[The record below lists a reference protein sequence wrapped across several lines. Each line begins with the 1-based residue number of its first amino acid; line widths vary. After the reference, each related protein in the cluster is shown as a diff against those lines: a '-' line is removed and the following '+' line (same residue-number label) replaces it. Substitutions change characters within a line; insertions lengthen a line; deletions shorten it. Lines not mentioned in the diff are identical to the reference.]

1 MRRGFLKKEYSADEL
16 CDFLRGEFKRQEIT
30 QTEAAAFIGIS
41 QGMFSRKL
49 KNGDIS
55 IRELKS
61 LMQLTGIDKEQI
73 VRYL

>member
-1 MRRGFLKKEYSADEL
+1 MRRGFLKSEYSTDML
-16 CDFLRGEFKRQEIT
+16 CDFLRGELKRQKIT

-55 IRELKS
+55 VRELKS
-61 LMQLTGIDKEQI
+61 LMRLIGTENEQI

>member
-1 MRRGFLKKEYSADEL
+1 MKRGFLKNEYSVNGL
-16 CDFLRGEFKRQEIT
+16 CDYIHGELKRQKIA

-61 LMQLTGIDKEQI
+61 LMQLMGVDKEQI